1 MNIKQYEETS
11 VRGPEEYKE
20 YKQSILPKRLE
31 DMKPAMSLKQEV
43 ERNEYLTKANIL
55 NIMLR
60 WLALNVKG
68 RSLTESE
75 QMDLIIDHFI
85 TFCSNL
91 ELQEVEFIFREGIK
105 GRYGVIFNAIDI
117 DTICGA
123 SGKDNQGG
131 WIEQYY
137 KNDRPKRPERTEVLQ
152 ISEPKGEVV
161 TERQFLK
168 NNPDIKRQKKVFDL
182 QQKIRDKKLSPC
194 KYELKYIFK
203 LLGYTQQNYFAQ
215 LAKIKQDFEQS
226 EYKQHTTLKKYGNE
240 RIRNIILSIK
250 KS

>member
-117 DTICGA
+117 DTICG
-123 SGKDNQGG
+123 KDG
-131 WIEQYY
+131 WIELYY
-137 KNDRPKRPERTEVLQ
+137 KQDRSKRPEQNEVLQ

-168 NNPDIKRQKKVFDL
+168 NNPEIKRQKKVFEL
-182 QQKIRDKKLSPC
+182 QQKIRDKKISPS
-194 KYELKYIFK
+194 KYDLKYIFK

-226 EYKQHTTLKKYGNE
+226 EYRHCTTLKKYGNE

-250 KS
+250 KE

>member
-91 ELQEVEFIFREGIK
+91 ELQEVEFVFREGIK

-117 DTICGA
+117 DTICG
-123 SGKDNQGG
+123 KDG
-131 WIEQYY
+131 WIELYY
-137 KNDRPKRPERTEVLQ
+137 KQDRSKRPEQNEVLQ

-168 NNPDIKRQKKVFDL
+168 NNPDIKRQKKVFEL
-182 QQKIRDKKLSPC
+182 QQKIRDKKLTPG

-226 EYKQHTTLKKYGNE
+226 EYRHYTTLKKYGNE

-250 KS
+250 KE

>member
-117 DTICGA
+117 DTICG
-123 SGKDNQGG
+123 KDG
-131 WIEQYY
+131 WIELYY
-137 KNDRPKRPERTEVLQ
+137 KQDRSKRPEQNEVLQ

-168 NNPDIKRQKKVFDL
+168 NNPEIKRQKKVFEL
-182 QQKIRDKKLSPC
+182 QQKIRDKKISPS
-194 KYELKYIFK
+194 KYDLKYIFK

-250 KS
+250 KE

>member
-1 MNIKQYEETS
+1 MTEIQ
-11 VRGPEEYKE
+11 E

-117 DTICGA
+117 DTICG
-123 SGKDNQGG
+123 KDG
-131 WIEQYY
+131 WIELYY
-137 KNDRPKRPERTEVLQ
+137 KQDRSKRPEQNEVLQ

-168 NNPDIKRQKKVFDL
+168 NNPEIKRQKKVFEL
-182 QQKIRDKKLSPC
+182 QQKIRDKKISPS
-194 KYELKYIFK
+194 KYDLKYIFK

-250 KS
+250 KE

>member
-1 MNIKQYEETS
+1 MN
-11 VRGPEEYKE
+11 VHE

-43 ERNEYLTKANIL
+43 EKNEYLTKANIL

-117 DTICGA
+117 DTICG
-123 SGKDNQGG
+123 KDG
-131 WIEQYY
+131 WIELYY
-137 KNDRPKRPERTEVLQ
+137 KQDRSKRPEQNEVLQ

-168 NNPDIKRQKKVFDL
+168 NNPEIKRQKKVFEL
-182 QQKIRDKKLSPC
+182 QQKIRDKKISPS
-194 KYELKYIFK
+194 KYDLKYIFK

-250 KS
+250 KE

>member
-11 VRGPEEYKE
+11 VRGPEE

-55 NIMLR
+55 NIMVR

-68 RSLTESE
+68 RSLTESA

-117 DTICGA
+117 DTICG
-123 SGKDNQGG
+123 KDG

-137 KNDRPKRPERTEVLQ
+137 RDHRSMRPEPAMKE
-152 ISEPKGEVV
+152 ISVENPNAI
-161 TERQFLK
+161 TEREFLK
-168 NNPDIKRQKKVFDL
+168 RNP
-182 QQKIRDKKLSPC
+182 
-194 KYELKYIFK
+194 
-203 LLGYTQQNYFAQ
+203 
-215 LAKIKQDFEQS
+215 
-226 EYKQHTTLKKYGNE
+226 EYKRSKMIARLQEWVKSNNASVKKCHAKYYLKLIGNTQDDYKKILTKIHHEYTSSYYKKITTLKEYARAKFVG
-240 RIRNIILSIK
+240 IILENRV
-250 KS
+250 

>member
-1 MNIKQYEETS
+1 MTEIQ
-11 VRGPEEYKE
+11 E

-43 ERNEYLTKANIL
+43 EKNEYLTKANIL
-55 NIMLR
+55 NIMLK

-117 DTICGA
+117 DTICG
-123 SGKDNQGG
+123 KDG
-131 WIEQYY
+131 WIELYY
-137 KNDRPKRPERTEVLQ
+137 KQDRSKRPEQNEVLQ

-168 NNPDIKRQKKVFDL
+168 NNPEIKRQKKVFEL
-182 QQKIRDKKLSPC
+182 QQKIRDKKISPS
-194 KYELKYIFK
+194 KYDLKYIFK

-226 EYKQHTTLKKYGNE
+226 EYRHCTTLKKYGNE

-250 KS
+250 KE